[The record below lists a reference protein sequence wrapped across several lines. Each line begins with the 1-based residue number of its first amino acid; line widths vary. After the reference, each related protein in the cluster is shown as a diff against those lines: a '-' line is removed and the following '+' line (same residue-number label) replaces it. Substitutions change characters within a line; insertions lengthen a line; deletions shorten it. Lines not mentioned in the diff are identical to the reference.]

1 MSTLRTVTEIGIGLL
16 YAVGAAFHV
25 VYTMSHREEFFGSF
39 ADGSWFSP
47 ARWLINNAVI
57 PNTILITIV
66 LILFQ
71 GAIAVM
77 ILTRGDLVVPAL
89 IAGAVFSAIAA
100 LASSPGGTIGNLA
113 LAAIQVALATY
124 R

>member
-1 MSTLRTVTEIGIGLL
+1 MSNLRTVTEIGIGLL
-16 YAVGAAFHV
+16 YAVGAVFHI
-25 VYTMSHREEFFGSF
+25 VYTRSHREEFFGSF
-39 ADGSWFSP
+39 AAGAWCSP
-47 ARWLINNAVI
+47 ARWSVNNAVI
-57 PNTILITIV
+57 PNAGFFTVV

-77 ILTRGDLVVPAL
+77 ILTRGSLVAPAL
-89 IAGAVFSAIAA
+89 IAGAVFSSIAA

-113 LAAIQVALATY
+113 LAAIQVALAAY